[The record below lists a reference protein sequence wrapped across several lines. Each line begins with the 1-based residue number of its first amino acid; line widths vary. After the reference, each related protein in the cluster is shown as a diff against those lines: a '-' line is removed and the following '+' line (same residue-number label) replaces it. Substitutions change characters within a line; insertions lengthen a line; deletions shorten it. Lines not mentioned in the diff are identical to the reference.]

1 MKQVAR
7 SRAKRS
13 SRTQSIGEEIRNV
26 EREQSTKLRRLI
38 RMQSATLRGQSPPST
53 R

>member
-7 SRAKRS
+7 LRAKRS
-13 SRTQSIGEEIRNV
+13 SRTQSIGEEIRKV
-26 EREQSTKLRRLI
+26 EREQSAKLRRLI